1 MLSQSLQIGLY
12 LTLEK
17 DSIIKRYIIT
27 KSDGQELPA
36 EAIKVEFIEFSEFN
50 CRKDTENYRG

>member
-17 DSIIKRYIIT
+17 NGIIKRYIIT

-36 EAIKVEFIEFSEFN
+36 EAIKVEIIEFSEFN
-50 CRKDTENYRG
+50 CRKGTENY

>member
-1 MLSQSLQIGLY
+1 MLSQSLRIGLY

-17 DSIIKRYIIT
+17 NSIIKRYIIT

-36 EAIKVEFIEFSEFN
+36 EAIKVEIIEFPKFN
-50 CRKDTENYRG
+50 CRKDTENY

>member
-36 EAIKVEFIEFSEFN
+36 AAIM
-50 CRKDTENYRG
+50 DA